1 MRLAL
6 PDGTKVTCTYNTRVT
21 SEVRGKVVV
30 QRPDNSEIVAT
41 DSPQV
46 DSCQVTN
53 EYSQKKGS
61 QHTQRG
67 MLLLSFQ
74 MQCLCLFNTIFL
86 ILFLN
91 QDYFQAPWCVAR
103 WRVCWKWPNG
113 WGPCR
118 SSSSSSGGKQ
128 SRQQ

>member
-1 MRLAL
+1 VPVATGGERIRMRLAL

-53 EYSQKKGS
+53 EHSQKKGS

-74 MQCLCLFNTIFL
+74 MQCLCLFNTIF
-86 ILFLN
+86 
-91 QDYFQAPWCVAR
+91 
-103 WRVCWKWPNG
+103 
-113 WGPCR
+113 
-118 SSSSSSGGKQ
+118 
-128 SRQQ
+128 